1 MSVQYRSNSSG
12 SSRRSSK
19 SRWYRSRPVISII
32 IDASSSEDE
41 DNTEKSKKVK
51 DDKGRENKSEDENF
65 NDELQELFGGILDQ
79 VQSMVRQISHDED
92 DDDQGQKT
100 TFQRGLAPIS
110 EAQSIDEEIS
120 NDKDSAKNRTSVEQ
134 RTCERI
140 VEANTEKDYKCTDPV
155 NNVNEVLEMV
165 KEESIS
171 DADKV
176 PNKVEGEKQK
186 PTISDEPLNAN
197 LDVKANP
204 EDTAVCDE
212 SKINNQTIE
221 SKKKSYS
228 TDVEN
233 KKVFSEFGER
243 IILKSTESKAH
254 TVSLDDTAMKDD
266 DKVEPT
272 KQATKSQV
280 ESVIADIINILKE
293 NLSEEDLTKILGKIE
308 PMLDEIKEEY
318 NKQVSKTA
326 SSPSTNPVP
335 AVSGPPPPA
344 PPPPPP
350 PPTGPPSNGL
360 KIKVRTSGGS
370 LTTVEND
377 GEITGI
383 EVRIKPKKGDDM
395 MAQLRKKLNE
405 RSKRDSLAKRLAK
418 FDNK

>member
-19 SRWYRSRPVISII
+19 SKWLKSRPIISII

-41 DNTEKSKKVK
+41 DNTEKSNNVK
-51 DDKGRENKSEDENF
+51 NDKGKENKSEDEKF

-79 VQSMVRQISHDED
+79 VESMVRQISHDED

-100 TFQRGLAPIS
+100 TSQRGLAPIS
-110 EAQSIDEEIS
+110 EAQSIDEGIS
-120 NDKDSAKNRTSVEQ
+120 NNNDSTKTRTS
-134 RTCERI
+134 I
-140 VEANTEKDYKCTDPV
+140 VEAKTEKDHKCTDPV
-155 NNVNEVLEMV
+155 NIVKEMLEMA

-171 DADKV
+171 DANKV
-176 PNKVEGEKQK
+176 AEQVEGEKQK

-212 SKINNQTIE
+212 SNINNQTIE
-221 SKKKSYS
+221 SEKKSS
-228 TDVEN
+228 SAQDEN

-243 IILKSTESKAH
+243 IALKSTQSQDH

-266 DKVEPT
+266 NKVEPT
-272 KQATKSQV
+272 KHATKSQV
-280 ESVIADIINILKE
+280 ESVIDDMINILKE
-293 NLSEEDLTKILGKIE
+293 NLSEEDLTKILDKIE

-318 NKQVSKTA
+318 NKQASKTV

-370 LTTVEND
+370 LTTVENN

-405 RSKRDSLAKRLAK
+405 RSKRDSLATRLAK

>member
-12 SSRRSSK
+12 ISRRSSK
-19 SRWYRSRPVISII
+19 SKWLKSRPIISII

-41 DNTEKSKKVK
+41 DNTEKSNNVK
-51 DDKGRENKSEDENF
+51 NDKGRENKSEDENF

-92 DDDQGQKT
+92 EDDQGQKT
-100 TFQRGLAPIS
+100 TSQRGLAPIS
-110 EAQSIDEEIS
+110 EAQSIDEGITNN
-120 NDKDSAKNRTSVEQ
+120 NDSTKIRTS
-134 RTCERI
+134 I
-140 VEANTEKDYKCTDPV
+140 VEAKTEKDYKCTNPV
-155 NNVNEVLEMV
+155 NIVNEVLEMT

-176 PNKVEGEKQK
+176 AEKVEGEKQK
-186 PTISDEPLNAN
+186 PIISDESFNAN
-197 LDVKANP
+197 LAVKANP

-212 SKINNQTIE
+212 SNINNQTIE
-221 SKKKSYS
+221 SEKKSS
-228 TDVEN
+228 FTQDEN

-243 IILKSTESKAH
+243 IALKSTQSQDP

-272 KQATKSQV
+272 EHATKSQV
-280 ESVIADIINILKE
+280 ESIIDDMINILKE
-293 NLSEEDLTKILGKIE
+293 NLSEEDLTKILDKIK

-318 NKQVSKTA
+318 NKQASKTV
-326 SSPSTNPVP
+326 SSPTTNPVP

-370 LTTVEND
+370 LTTVENN

-405 RSKRDSLAKRLAK
+405 RSKRDSLATRLAK